1 VVLLEKESTIKR
13 DLEVLRMRRERAEG
27 RTQEQAADRSGMS
40 VRTARTYERLG
51 QLPSQLKQPRRYRTR
66 PDPFEA
72 DWPWVVTQLERDGAL
87 QATTLFT
94 LLRTLNPGRYQ
105 AGQVRTFQEHIA
117 GWRAQHGP
125 TRDVMFPQIHRPG
138 VDAQSDFT
146 HMESLGIT
154 LGGVPFP
161 HLVFHMVLSYSNIEA
176 IQVCFSESFE
186 SLVEGIETCLW
197 SIGGVPQRHRTD
209 HLSAAIRPLD
219 AEGRAEA
226 KERYSVVMRHYG
238 LEATTNNLGVAHENG
253 DVEQSHFRFKEAVDQ
268 ALRVRGSR
276 EFTDRA
282 TYTRFLLHQVKQ
294 RNLTRQARWT
304 EEQAVLR
311 PLPGSWLALCR
322 ELRVRVSRCSTS
334 QVLRNTYSVPS
345 RLIGTGLLVRV
356 RSEVLEVYRGTS
368 HLLSMPRLLGH
379 GQHRIDYRH
388 VIWSLVRKPGAFAQY
403 RYHDDLFPSLAFRRI
418 YDALC
423 VGRPQRADRDYVRI
437 LHLAA
442 STSEA
447 EVELALGLLLDQGS
461 PPSFDAVR
469 DLVRAPV
476 AARLPALGPVVVDM
490 AVYDRLLTAAHA

>member
-1 VVLLEKESTIKR
+1 VVLLEKESAIKR
-13 DLEVLRMRRERAEG
+13 DLEVLRMRRERANG

-72 DWPWVVTQLERDGAL
+72 DWPWVVKQLERDGAL
-87 QATTLFT
+87 QATTLFA

-117 GWRAQHGP
+117 VWRTQHGP
-125 TRDVMFPQIHRPG
+125 AREVMFPQIHRPG

-209 HLSAAIRPLD
+209 HLSAAIHPLD

-226 KERYSVVMRHYG
+226 KNRYDVVMRHYG

-276 EFTDRA
+276 EFADRA
-282 TYTRFLLHQVKQ
+282 AYTRFLLQQVKQ
-294 RNLTRQARWT
+294 RNATRQVRWA

-311 PLPGSWLALCR
+311 PLPASWLALCR
-322 ELRVRVSRCSTS
+322 ELRVRVSRFSTI

-356 RSEVLEVYRGTS
+356 RSEMLEVYRGTS
-368 HLLSMPRLLGH
+368 HLMSMPRLLGQ

-388 VIWSLVRKPGAFAQY
+388 VIWSLVRKPGAFAEY

-423 VGRPQRADRDYVRI
+423 VGKPQRADREYVRI

-476 AARLPALGPVVVDM
+476 AARLPVLGPVVVDM
-490 AVYDRLLTAAHA
+490 AVYDRLLTTAHA

>member
-1 VVLLEKESTIKR
+1 VVLLEKESAIKR
-13 DLEVLRMRRERAEG
+13 DLEVLRMRRERANG
-27 RTQEQAADRSGMS
+27 RTQEQAADRAGMS

-72 DWPWVVTQLERDGAL
+72 DWPWVVKQLERDDAL
-87 QATTLFT
+87 QATTLFA

-117 GWRAQHGP
+117 AWRAQHGS
-125 TRDVMFPQIHRPG
+125 TREVIFPQIHRPG

-161 HLVFHMVLSYSNIEA
+161 HLVFHLVLSYSNIEA

-209 HLSAAIRPLD
+209 HLSAAIHPLD

-226 KERYSVVMRHYG
+226 KERYGVVMRHYG
-238 LEATTNNLGVAHENG
+238 LEATTNNLGIAHENG

-276 EFTDRA
+276 EFADRA

-294 RNLTRQARWT
+294 RNLTRQVRWA

-311 PLPGSWLALCR
+311 PLPASWLALCR
-322 ELRVRVSRCSTS
+322 ELRVRVSRFSTI

-356 RSEVLEVYRGTS
+356 RSEVLEVYRGTT

-476 AARLPALGPVVVDM
+476 AARLPVLGPVVVDM